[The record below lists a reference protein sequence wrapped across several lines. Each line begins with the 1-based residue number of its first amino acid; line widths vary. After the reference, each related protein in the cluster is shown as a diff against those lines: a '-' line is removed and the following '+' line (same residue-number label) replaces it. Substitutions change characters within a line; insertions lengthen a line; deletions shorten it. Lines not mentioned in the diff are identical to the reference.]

1 MHAKVPRDTSI
12 GTYRHLFYCYSFL
25 LLALLDHFVLTRHNV
40 LVPDGEGTSGQ
51 SLERAVAATLN
62 NGVAVRN
69 YNRALAGSRVPLPH
83 SRALTSLNTHG
94 AQHTAKNFACGRRAL
109 TSRGREVGQS

>member
-62 NGVAVRN
+62 HGVAVR
-69 YNRALAGSRVPLPH
+69 
-83 SRALTSLNTHG
+83 LTVLLGPEHFFFTKLQISTPNWNH
-94 AQHTAKNFACGRRAL
+94 
-109 TSRGREVGQS
+109 V